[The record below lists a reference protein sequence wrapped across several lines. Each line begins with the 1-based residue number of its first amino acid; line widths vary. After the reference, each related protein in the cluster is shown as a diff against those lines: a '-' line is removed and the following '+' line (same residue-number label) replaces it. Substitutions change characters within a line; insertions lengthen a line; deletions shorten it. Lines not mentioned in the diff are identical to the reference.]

1 MNPKISV
8 IIAAYNAEKHIK
20 ETIESLTNQYYDNLE
35 VIVIN
40 DGSTD
45 STNSILTELKKNYC
59 NLIIRNIKNNGVSN
73 ARNNGIEIATGEYIS
88 FLDADDIVECDFY
101 SCLYEE
107 SYSKSLICA
116 KNIYNMYS
124 SEYISPWIENNKFD
138 SNFYKN
144 KIAVYIWGKLYK
156 KSFLDEHNIR
166 FDTKLRIGEDFL
178 FNIICLSKLNHD
190 DIQIVDN
197 TSKFLYRITPDS
209 LSHKSTTESITN
221 RKQSAESIYQILK
234 TEYNISDALFVYV
247 KTYLK
252 TMSIK
257 LIKENQFKLLLNMLK
272 MEAKNN
278 KLTLAKIVSLS
289 LNTKDTIYLSF
300 ILLLINIIRIMS

>member
-1 MNPKISV
+1 MNPKISI

-35 VIVIN
+35 IIIIN
-40 DGSTD
+40 DGSID
-45 STNSILTELKKNYC
+45 STDCILTELKKNYS

-88 FLDADDIVECDFY
+88 FLDADDIVEGNFY
-101 SCLYEE
+101 SCLYAEGD
-107 SYSKSLICA
+107 SKSLICA
-116 KNIYNMYS
+116 KNIHNMYS
-124 SEYISPWIENNKFD
+124 SENILPWYENNQFESD
-138 SNFYKN
+138 FYKN
-144 KIAVYIWGKLYK
+144 KISVYIWGKLYK

-178 FNIICLSKLNHD
+178 FNILCLSKLSHD
-190 DIQIVDN
+190 DIKIVDN
-197 TSKFLYRITPDS
+197 TSKFLYRITPES
-209 LSHKSTTESITN
+209 LSNKTTTESIKN
-221 RKQSAESIYQILK
+221 RKQSAESIYQIIK
-234 TEYNISDALFVYV
+234 TEYNINDALLVYI

-257 LIKENQFKLLLNMLK
+257 LIKEDQFKLLLNMLK

-278 KLTLAKIVSLS
+278 KLTLARILSLS
-289 LNTKDTIYLSF
+289 LNTKDKIYMSF
-300 ILLLINIIRIMS
+300 ILLLINIFRIMS